1 MVEESLRVDLAEA
14 REELDDVRLG
24 HPPRALRRER
34 GRSER
39 GRARGFRAACRT
51 RLPTNRVVPAE
62 VDAVLT
68 VRPVT
73 SAAGT
78 ELSTARR
85 CAPGSSAT
93 SATARRCAAGSPGE
107 SSAGRFIAPSCRS
120 FFESSLWR
128 MSADAPSAE
137 APAGSGASRGMMR
150 SVFARPKENAAP
162 EPDEKP
168 KSEPEPPA
176 AAAPADEP
184 AQEPGGPDA
193 SLGMMRS
200 VFARLKAK
208 PAQPD
213 EPAPEPPADA
223 TAEAEPARGD
233 AEDAQ
238 SLGMLRS
245 MFARLKMKDGRTP
258 HEAEAAR
265 PKLLPSFDMAAVAA
279 LLREG
284 RAKRVI
290 VMCGAGISVS
300 AGIPDFRTPGTGLYD
315 NLQKYQPRT
324 RKRSSRSTTSAST
337 RAFYQ
342 LAREMGRGSTDR
354 RRRTLSS
361 GSCTRRALL
370 RCFTQNIDSL
380 ESSAGLPREMVVAA
394 HGNFDGATCVETGLP
409 VPIAECR
416 DAIAAGEPGWRALA
430 ERYGGLSPDIVF
442 FGENLPRRFFVRAA
456 EDFPKRTCCS

>member
-1 MVEESLRVDLAEA
+1 M
-14 REELDDVRLG
+14 
-24 HPPRALRRER
+24 
-34 GRSER
+34 
-39 GRARGFRAACRT
+39 
-51 RLPTNRVVPAE
+51 
-62 VDAVLT
+62 
-68 VRPVT
+68 
-73 SAAGT
+73 
-78 ELSTARR
+78 
-85 CAPGSSAT
+85 
-93 SATARRCAAGSPGE
+93 
-107 SSAGRFIAPSCRS
+107 
-120 FFESSLWR
+120 
-128 MSADAPSAE
+128 
-137 APAGSGASRGMMR
+137 
-150 SVFARPKENAAP
+150 P

-315 NLQKYQPRT
+315 NLQKYQLPHPQAIFEIDYFREHPG
-324 RKRSSRSTTSAST
+324 
-337 RAFYQ
+337 AFYQ
-342 LAREMGRGSTDR
+342 LAREMWPGQYRPTPTHAFLRLLHEKG
-354 RRRTLSS
+354 
-361 GSCTRRALL
+361 ALL

-430 ERYGGLSPDIVF
+430 ERYGGLVK
-442 FGENLPRRFFVRAA
+442 VRAA
-456 EDFPKRTCCS
+456 APRRTRSLPPPPPAPSSLAAASTANHARVPPSDARISRISSSSARTCRAASSRAPPKTSPKRTCCS

>member
-1 MVEESLRVDLAEA
+1 
-14 REELDDVRLG
+14 
-24 HPPRALRRER
+24 
-34 GRSER
+34 
-39 GRARGFRAACRT
+39 
-51 RLPTNRVVPAE
+51 
-62 VDAVLT
+62 
-68 VRPVT
+68 
-73 SAAGT
+73 
-78 ELSTARR
+78 
-85 CAPGSSAT
+85 
-93 SATARRCAAGSPGE
+93 
-107 SSAGRFIAPSCRS
+107 
-120 FFESSLWR
+120 
-128 MSADAPSAE
+128 MSADALSAE

-150 SVFARPKENAAP
+150 SVFARLKENAAP

-265 PKLLPSFDMAAVAA
+265 PKLLPSFDMAAVAT

-315 NLQKYQPRT
+315 NLQKYQLPHPQAIFEIDYFREHPG
-324 RKRSSRSTTSAST
+324 
-337 RAFYQ
+337 AFYQ
-342 LAREMGRGSTDR
+342 LAREMWPGQYRPTPTHAFLRLLHEKG
-354 RRRTLSS
+354 
-361 GSCTRRALL
+361 ALL

-430 ERYGGLSPDIVF
+430 ERYGGLVK
-442 FGENLPRRFFVRAA
+442 VRAA
-456 EDFPKRTCCS
+456 APRRTRSLPPPPPAPSSLAAASTANHARVPPSDARISRISSSSARTCRAASSCAPPKTSPKRTCCS